1 MKGVNVG
8 SPEYKSLLTSMPAL
22 QFATVD
28 QELYNWAVTSFNKIS
43 IIECTCIKFYH
54 TRFIHVLHM
63 PCMTT

>member
-1 MKGVNVG
+1 M
-8 SPEYKSLLTSMPAL
+8 SEAPSTRCLLTSMPAL

-54 TRFIHVLHM
+54 TRYFIHVLHM

>member
-1 MKGVNVG
+1 M
-8 SPEYKSLLTSMPAL
+8 LTSMPAL

-43 IIECTCIKFYH
+43 IIECIKFYH

-63 PCMTT
+63 PAPCMT